1 MSWKWA
7 QRVLLLKKRPSYYLR
22 KSQVNRRARELRRR
36 LLCKTIGYSFWQ
48 LNQTWPRKLLLK
60 SDIQAK
66 SLLKTSEKPLEN
78 TSLLMWPSF
87 CSFSSNLTEARTI
100 LSSLLSSRLDLRNS
114 KFSWTMNKFKLCSRT
129 STRMDQTE
137 STLTNSKTS
146 S

>member
-1 MSWKWA
+1 
-7 QRVLLLKKRPSYYLR
+7 
-22 KSQVNRRARELRRR
+22 
-36 LLCKTIGYSFWQ
+36 
-48 LNQTWPRKLLLK
+48 
-60 SDIQAK
+60 
-66 SLLKTSEKPLEN
+66 
-78 TSLLMWPSF
+78 
-87 CSFSSNLTEARTI
+87 LTEARTI